1 MVKTMNHIKL
11 MKMMPIMSEDS
22 SLSEMVDEAKL
33 FVEQNLDQIEKDI
46 LHYEATQEVNE
57 TLKKATDILVGLSPF
72 YAVVEVYTLVTEIK
86 SERYFKEM
94 FKNI

>member
-46 LHYEATQEVNE
+46 LHYEDTQEVNE

>member
-1 MVKTMNHIKL
+1 MPPMAEDPAFS
-11 MKMMPIMSEDS
+11 KMEG
-22 SLSEMVDEAKL
+22 EVKL

-94 FKNI
+94 FKNV

>member
-1 MVKTMNHIKL
+1 
-11 MKMMPIMSEDS
+11 MMPTMVEDPAF
-22 SLSEMVDEAKL
+22 LKMEEEVKL

-57 TLKKATDILVGLSPF
+57 TLKKAIGILVGLSPF
-72 YAVVEVYTLVTEIK
+72 YAVVEVYTLVSEIK

-94 FKNI
+94 FKNV

>member
-1 MVKTMNHIKL
+1 MIEKL
-11 MKMMPIMSEDS
+11 MKMMPIMSEDPS
-22 SLSEMVDEAKL
+22 FSKMEDEVKL

-72 YAVVEVYTLVTEIK
+72 YAVVEVYTLVSEIK

-94 FKNI
+94 FKNV

>member
-46 LHYEATQEVNE
+46 LHYEDTQEVNE
-57 TLKKATDILVGLSPF
+57 TLKKATDILVGLSLF
-72 YAVVEVYTLVTEIK
+72 YAVVEVYTLVSEIK

-94 FKNI
+94 FKNV

>member
-1 MVKTMNHIKL
+1 MIEKL
-11 MKMMPIMSEDS
+11 MKMMPPMAEDPS
-22 SLSEMVDEAKL
+22 FSKMEDEVKL

-57 TLKKATDILVGLSPF
+57 TLKKATNILVGLKPIH
-72 YAVVEVYTLVTEIK
+72 ALAEVFALASEIK

-94 FKNI
+94 FKSL

>member
-1 MVKTMNHIKL
+1 

-46 LHYEATQEVNE
+46 LHYEDTQEVNE
-57 TLKKATDILVGLSPF
+57 TLKKATDILVGLSLF
-72 YAVVEVYTLVTEIK
+72 YAVVEVYTLVSEIK

-94 FKNI
+94 FKNV

>member
-1 MVKTMNHIKL
+1 
-11 MKMMPIMSEDS
+11 MSEDS

-46 LHYEATQEVNE
+46 LHYEDTQEVNE
-57 TLKKATDILVGLSPF
+57 TLKKATDILVGLSLF
-72 YAVVEVYTLVTEIK
+72 YAVVEVYTLVSEIK

-94 FKNI
+94 FKNV